1 MIVDLP
7 ATSIA
12 SVAKKLIA
20 LREDVGAMALG
31 RVLTLVVVTDERE
44 AERCLAVAGDATRQH
59 PSRIVCVVSGNR
71 RAADRIDAQI
81 RVGGDA
87 GASEVVVL
95 RLYGEL
101 TRHGESVVLPLLLAD
116 SPIVVWWPDEGP
128 RNTAADPIGALAS
141 RRITDAEHSSDPP
154 KTIAARA
161 KTYVDGDTDLVWTRT
176 TKWRGL
182 LAAALDQ
189 PPYEPV
195 SAVTVTGG
203 LDSASC
209 DLLAGWL
216 GSYLDAPVT
225 RARTPAGTGLISVR
239 LERPCGPVDLVRPD
253 GTVATLEQVGQ
264 PVRRLALARRSDA
277 ECLSDE
283 LARLDADEVYERT
296 LRDGLRR
303 LSSRHTMAARDA
315 AARGKA
321 PSMDEAPATAR
332 AVARQRPEL
341 GSTALTQAE
350 PPPEHA
356 AGEAVH
362 RRVEDNLAALGGSDV
377 DATDDH
383 G

>member
-12 SVAKKLIA
+12 AVAKKLIA

-31 RVLTLVVVTDERE
+31 RVLTLVVVTDERQ
-44 AERCLAVAGDATRQH
+44 AEGSLAVAGDATRQH
-59 PSRIVCVVSGNR
+59 PSRIVCLVAGNR
-71 RAADRIDAQI
+71 RAADRIDTQI

-116 SPIVVWWPDEGP
+116 SPIVVWWPHEGP
-128 RNTAADPIGALAS
+128 RNAAADPIGALAS
-141 RRITDAEHSSDPP
+141 RRITDAEHSADPP
-154 KTIAARA
+154 KTIASRA

-195 SAVTVTGG
+195 TAITVTGG

-216 GSYLDAPVT
+216 GSYLEAPVT

-239 LERPCGPVDLVRPD
+239 LERPSGPVDLVRPD
-253 GTVATLEQVGQ
+253 GTIATLEQVGQ

-296 LRDGLRR
+296 LSDGLRR
-303 LSSRHTMAARDA
+303 LSARRSMPA
-315 AARGKA
+315 GEASARGKA
-321 PSMDEAPATAR
+321 PSVDDARATAQSVSQQRRGLGSAALDRREAPPER
-332 AVARQRPEL
+332 ADSETVR
-341 GSTALTQAE
+341 
-350 PPPEHA
+350 
-356 AGEAVH
+356 
-362 RRVEDNLAALGGSDV
+362 RRVEDGLQKSAPQGTDSD
-377 DATDDH
+377 A
-383 G
+383 